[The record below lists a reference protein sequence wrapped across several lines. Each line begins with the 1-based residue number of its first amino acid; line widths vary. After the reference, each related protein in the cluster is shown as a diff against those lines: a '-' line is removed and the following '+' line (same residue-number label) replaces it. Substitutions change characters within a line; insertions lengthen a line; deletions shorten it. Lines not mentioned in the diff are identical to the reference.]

1 MLGIIRVLTMQD
13 EVAIGLHGRVIE
25 QRYGLPVT
33 SVCIPDQPQ
42 GIYDDATDRE
52 SVPKIVVAAQQLVEQ
67 GCTSIGISCAADP
80 ALEETRQAVNVPVY
94 GAGSC
99 AAHLALTAASRVGVL
114 TILEKAPPLIRRILG
129 ESYIGTERPEGVRT
143 TLDLNT
149 PQGKEAAMAAAL
161 RLQEKGAEAIV
172 LACTGFVTMNFAP
185 ELERRLGIRAID
197 PIVALGAAASVR
209 WERENEEVQAG

>member
-80 ALEETRQAVNVPVY
+80 ALEETRHAVNVPVY

-114 TILEKAPPLIRRILG
+114 TILEEAPPLIRRILG

-149 PQGKEAAMAAAL
+149 QQGKEAAMAAAL

-197 PIVALGAAASVR
+197 PIVALGAAASVH
-209 WERENEEVQAG
+209 WQRENDEVQAG

>member
-1 MLGIIRVLTMQD
+1 MLGMIRVLTMQD

-25 QRYGLPVT
+25 QRYGL
-33 SVCIPDQPQ
+33 SVSSICIPDQPQ
-42 GIYDDATDRE
+42 GIYDDATNRE

-99 AAHLALTAASRVGVL
+99 AAHLALTAASRIGVL
-114 TILEKAPPLIRRILG
+114 TILEETPPLIRRILG

-149 PQGKEAAMAAAL
+149 PHGKEEAMAAAL

-197 PIVALGAAASVR
+197 PIVALGAAASVH
-209 WERENEEVQAG
+209 WQRENDEVQAG

>member
-25 QRYGLPVT
+25 QRYGLSVT

-114 TILEKAPPLIRRILG
+114 TILEEAPPLIRRILG

>member
-1 MLGIIRVLTMQD
+1 MLGIIRVITMQD
-13 EVAIGLHGRVIE
+13 KATIDLHGRVIE

-33 SVCIPDQPQ
+33 SVCIPDQPK
-42 GIYDDATDRE
+42 GIYDDITDRE
-52 SVPKIVVAAQQLVEQ
+52 AVPKIVLAAQQLVER

-80 ALEETRQAVNVPVY
+80 GLEETRQAVAVPVH

-99 AAHLALTAASRVGVL
+99 AALLALTSARRVGVL
-114 TILEKAPPLIRRILG
+114 TILDAAPPFIRRILG

-149 PQGKEAAMAAAL
+149 PQGKEAAMVGAL
-161 RLQEKGAEAIV
+161 RLQEKGAEVIV
-172 LACTGFVTMNFAP
+172 LACTGFVTMNFAA
-185 ELERRLGIRAID
+185 ELERKLGIRAID

-209 WERENEEVQAG
+209 WQPHDEE